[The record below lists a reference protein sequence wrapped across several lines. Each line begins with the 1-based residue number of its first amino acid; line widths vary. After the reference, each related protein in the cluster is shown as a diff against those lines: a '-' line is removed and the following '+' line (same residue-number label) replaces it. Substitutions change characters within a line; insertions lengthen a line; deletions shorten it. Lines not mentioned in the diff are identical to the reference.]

1 MGSYFIQGFI
11 LQASLIFALGAQNIF
26 VLESGLRRNSP
37 ALVALVCTVCDLLL
51 ILLGVV
57 GAASIFI
64 QFPLIKI
71 IFGVLG
77 VVFLLYYG
85 YQKLREDVSPI
96 TLTSKD
102 QNKVAKKTIVLQA
115 LAFSLLNPHVY
126 LDTVVL
132 IGGVSAKFPEL
143 SSRLVFAAGASS
155 FSALWFFSLGLG
167 SARVGPFL
175 QSPSRLRKVMIV
187 AGIILILIGVQL
199 AREVY
204 SWWGAL

>member
-1 MGSYFIQGFI
+1 MGSYFIQGFL
-11 LQASLIFALGAQNIF
+11 LQGSLIFALGAQNIF

-37 ALVALVCTVCDLLL
+37 ELVALVCTLCDLLL

-64 QFPLIKI
+64 QFPIIKI
-71 IFGVLG
+71 LFGILG
-77 VVFLLYYG
+77 VAFLLCYG
-85 YQKLREDVSPI
+85 FQKIREEVTPI
-96 TLTSKD
+96 SITSKD
-102 QNKVAKKTIVLQA
+102 HSKVAKKAIVLQA

-143 SSRLVFAAGASS
+143 SARLVFATGASA
-155 FSALWFFSLGLG
+155 FSAIWFFGLGLG
-167 SARVGPFL
+167 SAKVGPFL
-175 QSPSRLRKVMIV
+175 QSPSRLRKVMVI
-187 AGIILILIGVQL
+187 AGMILIFIGVQL

-204 SWWGAL
+204 AWWGAL